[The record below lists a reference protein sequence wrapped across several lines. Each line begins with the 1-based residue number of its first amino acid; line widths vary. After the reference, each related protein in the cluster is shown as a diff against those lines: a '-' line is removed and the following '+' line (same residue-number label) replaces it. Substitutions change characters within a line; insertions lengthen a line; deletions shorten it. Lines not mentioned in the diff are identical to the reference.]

1 MSFVLC
7 LIDTIL
13 LALQMLITLGLL
25 NKLRKTKTCKSDDY
39 KSVCL
44 SWILYFSLN
53 PLTKC
58 PCKGILAGLFRLI
71 GILGKIYVII
81 PLFRGSLKIYDIF
94 VEKGMA
100 KNIYKIILN
109 KVQNCVAP
117 KPAVEEQ
124 KTTQ

>member
-1 MSFVLC
+1 
-7 LIDTIL
+7 
-13 LALQMLITLGLL
+13 MLITLGLL

-58 PCKGILAGLFRLI
+58 PCKGILAGLLRLI

-100 KNIYKIILN
+100 KIIYEIVLN
-109 KVQNCVAP
+109 KVQNCV

-124 KTTQ
+124 KTTE

>member
-13 LALQMLITLGLL
+13 LTLHMLITLGLL
-25 NKLRKTKTCKSDDY
+25 NKFRKTKTCKSDDY

-58 PCKGILAGLFRLI
+58 PCKGILAGLLRLI
-71 GILGKIYVII
+71 GMLGKIYVII

-94 VEKGMA
+94 VKKGMA
-100 KNIYKIILN
+100 KIIYEIVLN

-124 KTTQ
+124 KTTE